1 MTPLSKMVTVSLNTG
16 VGECMELMRRHQI
29 RHLPVMATETG
40 EDRNQALQNL
50 KSVAERGEAS
60 ARKQFTPYKAKLKDA
75 FGDDE
80 GMQAF
85 AALSAD
91 PDAYVKD
98 PRPLLQR
105 AATAAAKLK
114 LAEERLAAVS
124 EQNVAMQARTPIGC
138 HA

>member
-16 VGECMELMRRHQI
+16 VGECMELMRTHQI

-91 PDAYVKD
+91 PDAPRLCDLQLGFSYPVCAD
-98 PRPLLQR
+98 PSCCSIRFPALFPQLR
-105 AATAAAKLK
+105 
-114 LAEERLAAVS
+114 
-124 EQNVAMQARTPIGC
+124 
-138 HA
+138 